1 MIRPS
6 LRFLPFASACLVAVA
21 CGKDSNS
28 NTSPGGTTST
38 GLTIVIDSV
47 SKNQSAV
54 VGSTITIGFTVMN
67 ATVTAGVANQVVTF
81 TPQAGSGS
89 VAPSSATSDANGH
102 ATASWTLG
110 TTSGAVTLA
119 IATTGVTVNATAT
132 ALAASPTKLIKISVD
147 SQTVV
152 ASASA
157 ALVVRSADQFGNP
170 VPNIP
175 VNWSANG
182 GTLTPLS
189 TTTGASGNAVVTF
202 TTGVAPA
209 QYSITATSPGLT
221 SVTFT
226 LTGG

>member
-6 LRFLPFASACLVAVA
+6 LRFLALAFACVVAVA

-28 NTSPGGTTST
+28 NTSPGPTPST
-38 GLTIVIDSV
+38 GLNIVIDSV
-47 SKNQSAV
+47 SQSQSAV
-54 VGSTITIGFTVMN
+54 VGSQITIGFRVMN
-67 ATVTAGVANQVVTF
+67 ATVTAPVPNQVVTF
-81 TPQAGSGS
+81 TPETGSGS
-89 VAPSSATSDANGH
+89 VAAPSATSDANGH

-110 TTSGAVTLA
+110 TTSGVVTLA
-119 IATTGVTVNATAT
+119 LATTGVTVHATAT
-132 ALAASPTKLIKISVD
+132 ALAAAPTKLVKISID

-175 VNWSANG
+175 VVWSSTG
-182 GTLTPLS
+182 GTLTPTS
-189 TTTGASGNAVVTF
+189 TTTGAAGNAVVTF
-202 TTGVAPA
+202 TTGAAPA
-209 QYSITATSPGLT
+209 IYSITAKSPGLT